1 MSTSRLQGLW
11 PGHQWAFPTI
21 ATKSLEA
28 NRLYLNM
35 ATMFDRD
42 QFILALNLGISGT
55 ELPSLLSDYL
65 FRVKERFYA
74 GCGAGKG
81 KYLEKVIH

>member
-1 MSTSRLQGLW
+1 
-11 PGHQWAFPTI
+11 
-21 ATKSLEA
+21 
-28 NRLYLNM
+28 M